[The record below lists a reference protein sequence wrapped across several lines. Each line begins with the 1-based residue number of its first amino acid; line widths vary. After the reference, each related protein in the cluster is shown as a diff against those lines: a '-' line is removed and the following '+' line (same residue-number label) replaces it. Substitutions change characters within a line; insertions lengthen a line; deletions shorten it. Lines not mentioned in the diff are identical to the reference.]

1 MSTSRLLFPAE
12 GLGWD
17 KIEPFLSEMAMVDAY
32 VVGIEAMP
40 RLKMHARP
48 DLTVI
53 NFGSDAIAAGRSEG
67 GKTAEITTQ
76 Y

>member
-1 MSTSRLLFPAE
+1 MFKHLVRAGYT
-12 GLGWD
+12 
-17 KIEPFLSEMAMVDAY
+17 KIAADLMAMVDAY

-53 NFGSDAIAAGRSEG
+53 NFGSDAIAAVRSEG
-67 GKTAEITTQ
+67 GKTAEIAAQ

>member
-1 MSTSRLLFPAE
+1 
-12 GLGWD
+12 
-17 KIEPFLSEMAMVDAY
+17 MVDAY

-40 RLKMHARP
+40 RLKMHARS

-53 NFGSDAIAAGRSEG
+53 NFGSDAIAAVRSEG
-67 GKTAEITTQ
+67 GKTAEITAQ

>member
-1 MSTSRLLFPAE
+1 
-12 GLGWD
+12 
-17 KIEPFLSEMAMVDAY
+17 MVDAY

-53 NFGSDAIAAGRSEG
+53 NFGSDAIAAVRSEG